1 MTNQRFYDSQYA
13 QMDERTWK
21 WRELGGSVKAQNI
34 ITIVGDLPVK
44 SIVDI
49 GCGTGAILACLAQIG
64 FGEHCYALDIAD
76 QAIHIVEHRSD
87 IPGLVEAKV
96 FDGLHI
102 PYEDQRFDLAI
113 LSHVVEHLADPIPLL
128 RDAARVARYVAVEV
142 PLEDNLYT
150 HLKVRI
156 LGSRYREDL
165 GHIQWFNQ
173 LSLRALLEGACG
185 LEVVRMKM
193 VYVPDEIYFFRK
205 QGVPR
210 RLTFLLLGIRK
221 ALRALSGDLYARLL
235 TDHCIALVRSPK
247 FKQDS

>member
-1 MTNQRFYDSQYA
+1 MANQEFYDGRYA
-13 QMDERTWK
+13 QIDEQTWK

-49 GCGTGAILACLAQIG
+49 GCGTGAVLACLAQMS
-64 FGEHCYALDIAD
+64 FGEHYYALDIAD
-76 QAIHIVEHRSD
+76 QAINIVEHRSD
-87 IPGLVEAKV
+87 IPGLVEAEV
-96 FDGLHI
+96 FDGLHV

-113 LSHVVEHLADPIPLL
+113 LSHVVEHLVDPIPLL
-128 RDAARVARYVAVEV
+128 RDAARVARYVTVEV

-173 LSLRALLEGACG
+173 PSLRALLERICG
-185 LEVVRMKM
+185 LEVVRIRMA
-193 VYVPDEIYFFRK
+193 YIPDDIYFFRK

-210 RLTFLLLGIRK
+210 GLTFLLLGIRK
-221 ALRALSGDLYARLL
+221 ALRALSGDFYARLL
-235 TDHCIALVRSPK
+235 TDHCIALARS
-247 FKQDS
+247 S